1 VAVNRGI
8 KAVESS
14 GEDGVHHAKLNRSAP
29 RNERASEVV
38 HAAYALIVEKG
49 MEGLRTRDVADRVGI
64 NSATLHYYFP
74 TKEALI
80 QGVVE
85 HLMQE
90 LRANRTRPRAHQ
102 SALDLLR
109 AEFADIRVRLKECP
123 DQLVVLTELAVRGW
137 RDPII
142 ARMLKYLDEGWRG
155 HLVSV
160 LDAGIKEGVFRSDL
174 DTRATAELMMSQL
187 RGLGFQGKFDTS
199 RLDET
204 VANLALQTE
213 LWVSARPRKTRKSS
227 PPLQRRT

>member
-1 VAVNRGI
+1 MAVKRRV
-8 KAVESS
+8 KQVESS
-14 GEDGVHHAKLNRSAP
+14 GRKGVHDADRKRSAP

-38 HAAYALIVEKG
+38 RAAYTLIVEKG
-49 MEGLRTRDVADRVGI
+49 MEGLRTREVAERVGI
-64 NSATLHYYFP
+64 NSATLHYYFAN
-74 TKEALI
+74 KEALI

-90 LRANRTRPRAHQ
+90 LMSNRAPSDGAQ

-109 AEFADIRVRLKECP
+109 SEFADIRIRLRDSP

-142 ARMLKYLDEGWRG
+142 AGMLKYLDEGWRG
-155 HLVSV
+155 HLISI
-160 LDAGIKEGVFRSDL
+160 LEAGKKEGAFRSDL
-174 DTRATAELMMSQL
+174 NTRATAELMMSQL

-204 VANLALQTE
+204 VTNLARQTE
-213 LWVSARPRKTRKSS
+213 HWVVALPKDTRKSGK
-227 PPLQRRT
+227 R

>member
-1 VAVNRGI
+1 MKVKRGSE
-8 KAVESS
+8 AFESS
-14 GEDGVHHAKLNRSAP
+14 GEKGVLDADHNRSAP
-29 RNERASEVV
+29 KNERASEVV
-38 HAAYALIVEKG
+38 RAAYAIIAEKG
-49 MEGLRTRDVADRVGI
+49 MEGLRTRDVANKVGI

-85 HLMQE
+85 YLMQE
-90 LRANRTRPRAHQ
+90 LRVSRTKPRAPQ
-102 SALDLLR
+102 SAMNLLR
-109 AEFADIRVRLKECP
+109 AEFADIRVRLRECP

-142 ARMLKYLDEGWRG
+142 AQMLKYLDEGWCG

-160 LDAGIKEGVFRSDL
+160 LEAGITGGVVRSDL
-174 DTRATAELMMSQL
+174 DARATAELMMSQL

-204 VANLALQTE
+204 VRNLALQTE
-213 LWVSARPRKTRKSS
+213 LWVSARPRK
-227 PPLQRRT
+227 

>member
-1 VAVNRGI
+1 
-8 KAVESS
+8 
-14 GEDGVHHAKLNRSAP
+14 
-29 RNERASEVV
+29 
-38 HAAYALIVEKG
+38 
-49 MEGLRTRDVADRVGI
+49 
-64 NSATLHYYFP
+64 
-74 TKEALI
+74 
-80 QGVVE
+80 
-85 HLMQE
+85 
-90 LRANRTRPRAHQ
+90 
-102 SALDLLR
+102 LDLLR

-160 LDAGIKEGVFRSDL
+160 LDAGIKEGVFRSNL

-204 VANLALQTE
+204 VTNLALQTE
-213 LWVSARPRKTRKSS
+213 FWVLARPSNTRKSGK
-227 PPLQRRT
+227 R

>member
-1 VAVNRGI
+1 L
-8 KAVESS
+8 KKVESS
-14 GEDGVHHAKLNRSAP
+14 GQEGVRSAP

-38 HAAYALIVEKG
+38 RAAYALIVEKG
-49 MEGLRTRDVADRVGI
+49 MEGLRTREVADKVGI

-74 TKEALI
+74 SKEALI
-80 QGVVE
+80 QGVVK

-90 LRANRTRPRAHQ
+90 LMSNRVRSEGPQ

-109 AEFADIRVRLKECP
+109 SEFADIRIRLRDSP

-142 ARMLKYLDEGWRG
+142 AGMLKYLDEGWCG
-155 HLVSV
+155 HLISI
-160 LDAGIKEGVFRSDL
+160 LEAGKREGVFRSDL
-174 DTRATAELMMSQL
+174 DTKATAELMMSQL

-204 VANLALQTE
+204 VTNLALQTE
-213 LWVSARPRKTRKSS
+213 HWVVARPKDTLKSGKK
-227 PPLQRRT
+227 R

>member
-1 VAVNRGI
+1 MAVKKVI

-14 GEDGVHHAKLNRSAP
+14 GEGSVHNAEHNRSAP
-29 RNERASEVV
+29 KNERAAEVV
-38 HAAYALIVEKG
+38 RAAYALIVEKG

-64 NSATLHYYFP
+64 NSATLPYYFP
-74 TKEALI
+74 TKAALI

-85 HLMQE
+85 HLMRE
-90 LRANRTRPRAHQ
+90 LRANRTQIQAPH

-109 AEFADIRVRLKECP
+109 AEFTDIRVRLRECP

-142 ARMLKYLDEGWRG
+142 ARMLTYLDEGWRG

-160 LDAGIKEGVFRSDL
+160 LEAGKGEGVFRSDL

-204 VANLALQTE
+204 VTNLALQTE
-213 LWVSARPRKTRKSS
+213 LWVLAHPEATRKRGK
-227 PPLQRRT
+227 Q

>member
-1 VAVNRGI
+1 MAKKGI
-8 KAVESS
+8 KVVESS
-14 GEDGVHHAKLNRSAP
+14 GEEGVHNAEHTRIAP
-29 RNERASEVV
+29 KNERAAEVIL
-38 HAAYALIVEKG
+38 AAYALIVEKG

-85 HLMQE
+85 HLMLE
-90 LRANRTRPRAHQ
+90 LRANRTQIHAPH

-109 AEFADIRVRLKECP
+109 AEFTDIRVRLRECP

-204 VANLALQTE
+204 VTNLALQTE
-213 LWVSARPRKTRKSS
+213 LWVLARPEATRK
-227 PPLQRRT
+227 RDKR

>member
-1 VAVNRGI
+1 MRSKRGAKAFEPSGEKGLLDADQNRGVP
-8 KAVESS
+8 KN
-14 GEDGVHHAKLNRSAP
+14 D
-29 RNERASEVV
+29 RASEVV
-38 HAAYALIVEKG
+38 RAAYAIIFEKG
-49 MEGLRTRDVADRVGI
+49 MEGLRTRDVADKVGI

-85 HLMQE
+85 YLMQE
-90 LRANRTRPRAHQ
+90 LRTNRTQPRAPQ
-102 SALDLLR
+102 SAMDLLR
-109 AEFADIRVRLKECP
+109 AEFADVRVRLRQCP

-142 ARMLKYLDEGWRG
+142 AKMLKRLDEGWRG

-160 LDAGIKEGVFRSDL
+160 LEAGIKEGAFRLDL

-187 RGLGFQGKFDTS
+187 RGLGFQGKSGAS

-204 VANLALQTE
+204 VRNLALQTE
-213 LWVSARPRKTRKSS
+213 LWVSARPRKTTASHD
-227 PPLQRRT
+227 

>member
-1 VAVNRGI
+1 VAGMKGI
-8 KAVESS
+8 KAVESRAEE
-14 GEDGVHHAKLNRSAP
+14 GIGNVEHNRTGP
-29 RNERASEVV
+29 TNERASEVV
-38 HAAYALIVEKG
+38 RAAYALIVEKG
-49 MEGLRTRDVADRVGI
+49 MEGLRTREVADRVGI

-85 HLMQE
+85 YLMRE
-90 LRANRTRPRAHQ
+90 LRNNRTKPRAPR

-123 DQLVVLTELAVRGW
+123 HQLIVLTELAVRGW

-142 ARMLKYLDEGWRG
+142 ARMLKYLDDGWRG

-174 DTRATAELMMSQL
+174 DTKATAELMMSQL
-187 RGLGFQGKFDTS
+187 RGLGFQGRFETG

-204 VANLALQTE
+204 VRNLALQTE
-213 LWVSARPRKTRKSS
+213 LWVLPRSKVDRKSAK
-227 PPLQRRT
+227 R